1 MNMNVCGT
9 NYLLNVLFAAT
20 TCGSVDE
27 LSIEIDA
34 SLQAKERCLKHIN
47 CIKGEGIYVQ
57 N

>member
-34 SLQAKERCLKHIN
+34 SLQAKERCVKESM
-47 CIKGEGIYVQ
+47 CRTKF
-57 N
+57 